1 MKLIEFGVLGHLLAQ
16 SFGELLHL
24 LGKGFVSAKLQT
36 ESASRGA
43 FLLYRSNSA
52 SVGNWPIVQRK
63 N

>member
-36 ESASRGA
+36 EKRLSGR
-43 FLLYRSNSA
+43 FF
-52 SVGNWPIVQRK
+52 VVPIK
-63 N
+63 